1 MIVTN
6 IDLGQ
11 ESPWKDT
18 SAKSWP
24 VLLAKLPEPD
34 TGQASWESELGPV
47 GALTQLANHR

>member
-1 MIVTN
+1 MTN

-24 VLLAKLPEPD
+24 VLWAKLPEPD
-34 TGQASWESELGPV
+34 TGKASWESELGPV
-47 GALTQLANHR
+47 GALTQLASHR